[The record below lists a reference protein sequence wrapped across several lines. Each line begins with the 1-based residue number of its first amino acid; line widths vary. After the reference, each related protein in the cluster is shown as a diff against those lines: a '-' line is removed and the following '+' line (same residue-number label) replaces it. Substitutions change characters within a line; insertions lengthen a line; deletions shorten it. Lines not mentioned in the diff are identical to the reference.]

1 MIPASW
7 YAPLPSFLWQVA
19 LHSSI
24 AGLVLYGW
32 ARRRRLP
39 SGRAKRHL
47 LALLLVLPLL
57 TAAVPGRTSVE
68 FRERFAWLDSGR
80 LLAIPLGAGLRVYH
94 LVGLVGLMMV
104 ALTVWQELVPAL
116 RRPRADDGDAPGRL
130 VELARGLPGWERCD
144 VVLSRSDDILL
155 ATGGWPWRRRV
166 IVSRGALAR
175 LTDGELAMVLRHENA
190 HWQDGR
196 WARSHALFLARLLQV
211 HSPVALW
218 SFREYCLEL
227 EIECDAAAV
236 AGGDTKPLARALLAV
251 YESTA
256 RRDVAARAALR
267 RRAEVLLGDSA
278 RDDDALPVATI
289 ATAAGILLVVLP
301 WIV

>member
-1 MIPASW
+1 MIPAVW

-47 LALLLVLPLL
+47 LALLLVLPLV
-57 TAAVPGRTSVE
+57 TAAVPGRASLE
-68 FRERFAWLDSGR
+68 FRERLAWLDSGR
-80 LLAIPLGAGLRVYH
+80 LLAIPLGAGVRAYH
-94 LVGLVGLMMV
+94 VVGLVGLMMV
-104 ALTVWQELVPAL
+104 ALTVWQELLPAL
-116 RRPRADDGDAPGRL
+116 RRPRGEEGEPPARL
-130 VELARGLPGWERCD
+130 LEMARRLAGWNRCE
-144 VVLSRSDDILL
+144 VVVSPSDDILV
-155 ATGGWPWRRRV
+155 ATGGSPRRPRV

-175 LTDGELAMVLRHENA
+175 LREDELAMVLDHEHA
-190 HWQDGR
+190 HWQEGR
-196 WARSHALFLARLLQV
+196 WARAHALFLLRLLQI

-227 EIECDAAAV
+227 EIECDAAA
-236 AGGDTKPLARALLAV
+236 ATGRDARPLVRALLAV
-251 YESTA
+251 YEATD
-256 RRDVAARAALR
+256 RRDVSARAALR
-267 RRAEVLLGDSA
+267 RRAEVLLGDSVL
-278 RDDDALPVATI
+278 DDDALPGATI
-289 ATAAGILLVVLP
+289 ATAAGILLLVLP

>member
-1 MIPASW
+1 MIPDAW

-19 LHSSI
+19 LHSSV

-47 LALLLVLPLL
+47 LALLLVLPLV
-57 TAAVPGRTSVE
+57 TAAIPGRTSLE
-68 FRERFAWLDSGR
+68 FRERLAWLDSGR
-80 LLAIPLGAGLRVYH
+80 LLAIPLGAGVRAYH
-94 LVGLVGLMMV
+94 VVGLVTMMMI
-104 ALTVWQELVPAL
+104 ALTVWQELVPAF
-116 RRPRADDGDAPGRL
+116 RRPRGEGSDPPARL
-130 VELARGLPGWERCD
+130 LEMARRLTGWERCD
-144 VVLSRSDDILL
+144 VVLNRSDDILV
-155 ATGGWPWRRRV
+155 ATGGWPRRPRV

-175 LTDGELAMVLRHENA
+175 LGDDELAMVLGHEHA
-190 HWQDGR
+190 HWQEGR
-196 WARSHALFLARLLQV
+196 WARAHALFLLRLLQI

-236 AGGDTKPLARALLAV
+236 IGRDARPLARALLAV
-251 YESTA
+251 YESTD
-256 RRDVAARAALR
+256 RRDVSARAALR
-267 RRAEVLLGDSA
+267 RRAEVLLGDSVL
-278 RDDDALPVATI
+278 DDDALPGATI
-289 ATAAGILLVVLP
+289 ATAAGILLLVLP

>member
-1 MIPASW
+1 
-7 YAPLPSFLWQVA
+7 
-19 LHSSI
+19 
-24 AGLVLYGW
+24 
-32 ARRRRLP
+32 
-39 SGRAKRHL
+39 
-47 LALLLVLPLL
+47 
-57 TAAVPGRTSVE
+57 
-68 FRERFAWLDSGR
+68 
-80 LLAIPLGAGLRVYH
+80 
-94 LVGLVGLMMV
+94 
-104 ALTVWQELVPAL
+104 
-116 RRPRADDGDAPGRL
+116 
-130 VELARGLPGWERCD
+130 
-144 VVLSRSDDILL
+144 
-155 ATGGWPWRRRV
+155 V

-196 WARSHALFLARLLQV
+196 WARSHALFLVRLLQV